1 MTGVTLGFHTQSP
14 SSFSPSQSAVGGRGQ
29 RSGRLG
35 TAAPQNLLLAAAAV
49 PVLSPI
55 YSVELSA
62 CGYRQEYT
70 AVRSVTFWL
79 FATCGIIKWMTK
91 VSVGDRVV
99 LSIGQS
105 QYICQCRDGNQ
116 DVTTFVLSDL

>member
-62 CGYRQEYT
+62 CGYRQEYSGEERDILVVCYLWNYQMDVQCHCRT
-70 AVRSVTFWL
+70 PGGVVNWPEPVYL
-79 FATCGIIKWMTK
+79 P
-91 VSVGDRVV
+91 VS
-99 LSIGQS
+99 
-105 QYICQCRDGNQ
+105 
-116 DVTTFVLSDL
+116 

>member
-1 MTGVTLGFHTQSP
+1 MTRVTLGFHTQSP
-14 SSFSPSQSAVGGRGQ
+14 SSFSPSQSAV
-29 RSGRLG
+29 SGPRLG

-70 AVRSVTFWL
+70 
-79 FATCGIIKWMTK
+79 
-91 VSVGDRVV
+91 
-99 LSIGQS
+99 QP
-105 QYICQCRDGNQ
+105 
-116 DVTTFVLSDL
+116 

>member
-62 CGYRQEYT
+62 CGYRQEYSGEERDILI
-70 AVRSVTFWL
+70 VCDLWHHQMDDQGLSRRP
-79 FATCGIIKWMTK
+79 CG
-91 VSVGDRVV
+91 VV
-99 LSIGQS
+99 NWPEPV
-105 QYICQCRDGNQ
+105 ICQCRVGNQ